1 MKTNKNRVF
10 RQKKAVAFGIGM
22 IILLLLIGFFLL
34 GKKTSST
41 NKSENSRSTTNGIT
55 ASQVAKKLKFKYV
68 DYNHYGWMW
77 ITTKAYTD
85 RQLTFTVKANGSL
98 RNGEK
103 VTMTLPK
110 SFIKKISKPGRPFIG
125 SRKFSTTVSGLP
137 YLNDV
142 NNVTEFLR
150 FNSNAADR
158 LLDLNSGL
166 SKFSSKKLIK
176 AYIFSYNPISSYNE
190 YESRSSRQDSLG
202 QMVPVHKPSHNDN
215 DFSDSMNITAAGL
228 YEVTAVDGGKKTF
241 KLIGYDDLTFKGKN
255 LDIDSIG
262 TGFPIYADFPNVKS
276 LSRIEKQLEKD
287 GEVLPQ

>member
-1 MKTNKNRVF
+1 MKKNKNGVF
-10 RQKKAVAFGIGM
+10 RQKKAVALGIGM

-34 GKKTSST
+34 SKKTSST
-41 NKSENSRSTTNGIT
+41 NKSENSRSNTNGIT
-55 ASQVAKKLKFKYV
+55 ASQVAKKLKFKYL

-77 ITTKAYTD
+77 ITTKGYTE

-142 NNVTEFLR
+142 NNANEFLEIT
-150 FNSNAADR
+150 NGDADH

-166 SKFSSKKLIK
+166 SKYSSKKLIK

-190 YESRSSRQDSLG
+190 YESRSSRHDSLG

-215 DFSDSMNITAAGL
+215 DFSDAMNITAAGL
-228 YEVTAVDGGKKTF
+228 YEATAINGGKKTY
-241 KLIGYDDLTFKGKN
+241 KLIGYDDLILKNKG
-255 LDIDSIG
+255 LDIDSVD
-262 TGFPIYADFPNVKS
+262 TGFSIHADFTEGKS
-276 LSRIEKQLEKD
+276 LNSIEKQLNKD